1 MRGVSSDSLASLA
14 KAIGLHRPH
23 WPHWPHWGVLLTA
36 GTLSKHDGPPLQ
48 GAARHVG
55 THRKPFSVLPPTRA
69 RGLTKFSACG
79 NPA

>member
-1 MRGVSSDSLASLA
+1 MRGVSPDSLASLA
-14 KAIGLHRPH
+14 KAIGLHRPL
-23 WPHWPHWGVLLTA
+23 WPHWGVLLTA
-36 GTLSKHDGPPLQ
+36 GTLSKHDWPPLQ

-69 RGLTKFSACG
+69 RGLTKFSAYG

>member
-23 WPHWPHWGVLLTA
+23 WGVLLTA
-36 GTLSKHDGPPLQ
+36 GTLSKHDGPPCK
-48 GAARHVG
+48 GRPVTSAR
-55 THRKPFSVLPPTRA
+55 TESQSPSPLRPRPWPDEIFRM
-69 RGLTKFSACG
+69 G